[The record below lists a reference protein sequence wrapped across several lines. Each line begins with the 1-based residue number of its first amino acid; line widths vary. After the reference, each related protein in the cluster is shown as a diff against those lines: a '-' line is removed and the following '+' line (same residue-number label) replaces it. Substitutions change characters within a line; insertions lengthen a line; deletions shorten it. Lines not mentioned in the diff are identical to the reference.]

1 MVYLKLLYLRSL
13 KFNTYLKFLICLSK
27 WSCIAKTVQ
36 FWVIIIF
43 IVYIQNR
50 QYLLAQHAHI
60 CLELEPSLKNLSNS
74 STHIQYA
81 NELWSS
87 IVFLSNT
94 IANKAR
100 DVFTD
105 ISINSA
111 KTLTNDMSAIYLL
124 ESTNLK
130 AIFNEFLKKRTVTKL
145 I

>member
-1 MVYLKLLYLRSL
+1 MCALKKKYIQQTRCVSIEKNEIAILVV
-13 KFNTYLKFLICLSK
+13 FVFTYIC
-27 WSCIAKTVQ
+27 TN
-36 FWVIIIF
+36 F
-43 IVYIQNR
+43 QNR
-50 QYLLAQHAHI
+50 QYLLAHHAHI

-111 KTLTNDMSAIYLL
+111 KTLTNAMSAIYLL